1 MRSRKHAQLKLSSDT
16 CYIGNSIVKRLIF
29 MTLESGTVT
38 VALAAGYLAIA
49 FNKADPAGL
58 TSIVR
63 IQNVIRSVSR
73 TDKITLLYRPPA
85 PPEHTT

>member
-1 MRSRKHAQLKLSSDT
+1 
-16 CYIGNSIVKRLIF
+16 

-38 VALAAGYLAIA
+38 VALAAGYLSMS
-49 FNKADPAGL
+49 FRKADPAGL

-63 IQNVIRSVSR
+63 MSAHTNVPHSDATATFHRS
-73 TDKITLLYRPPA
+73 PA